1 MSAPIIPILLYH
13 RIGRPPR
20 GARVPGQYVSPG
32 LLRRHLS
39 YLRRL
44 GYESVSLL
52 SLARPDSRLPA
63 RPVVITFD
71 DGYLCVYDSAFPALR
86 EFGFAATIFVVAG
99 AMGGAN
105 TWEQAAGD
113 VAEPMLDLA
122 AMQEMAAAGME
133 FGSHTLTHPHLT
145 RLAPVEAAKEVTDS
159 RARLED
165 AVASPCLSFA
175 YPYGDWNPE
184 VRGLVAQAGY
194 LAACTTRRASA
205 LLSDDPL
212 TLPRI
217 NIRRYNILP
226 RFRYKLWRARQRRT

>member
-1 MSAPIIPILLYH
+1 MSEPTIPILLYH
-13 RIGRPPR
+13 KIGRPPR

-32 LLRRHLS
+32 LFRRHLS

-52 SLARPDSRLPA
+52 SLARTSAQLPA
-63 RPVVITFD
+63 RPVAVTFD
-71 DGYLCVYDSAFPALR
+71 DGYLCVHEYAFPTLR
-86 EFGFAATIFVVAG
+86 EFGFAATILVVAG
-99 AMGGAN
+99 VIGGAN
-105 TWEQAAGD
+105 TWEQVAGN
-113 VAEPMLDLA
+113 VAEPMLSLSQ
-122 AMQEMAAAGME
+122 MQEMGAAGME
-133 FGSHTLTHPHLT
+133 FGSHTCTHPHLT
-145 RLAPVEAAKEVTDS
+145 RLSLVEAAREVTES

-165 AVASPCLSFA
+165 AIGSPCLSFA

-184 VRGLVAQAGY
+184 VRGLVAEAGY
-194 LAACTTRRASA
+194 LAACTTKRASA

-226 RFRYKLWRARQRRT
+226 RFRYKLWRARRRRA